1 MFKEKIWMFYKK
13 KRNCIPR
20 PGDGDSNIPGQ
31 TRGADPRSDWPDPEK
46 NCSFS
51 EPDKK
56 KINGTTF

>member
-31 TRGADPRSDWPDPEK
+31 TRGADPRSDWPDQEK
-46 NCSFS
+46 KFV
-51 EPDKK
+51 P
-56 KINGTTF
+56 